1 MDINLSLLGQ
11 AITFAMLVWFTM
23 KFVWPPLTTML
34 DERANRIAEGLAA
47 ADRAKLDLELAS
59 KQSTE
64 KLREAKA
71 QSAQIVAQAQTRA
84 AHLIEEAKNQAIIE
98 ADKIKAM
105 AEVEIAQEVVRAKE
119 TLRKEVAQLA
129 VKGAEQIL
137 RHEVDRKRHSELLAH
152 LEAEL

>member
-11 AITFAMLVWFTM
+11 AITFAILVWFTM

-84 AHLIEEAKNQAIIE
+84 AHLIEEAKNQAKVE

-105 AEVEIAQEVVRAKE
+105 AAVEVAQEVVRAKE
-119 TLRKEVAQLA
+119 TLRKEVAQLV

-137 RHEVDRKRHSELLAH
+137 RHEVDMKRHTELLAH

>member
-11 AITFAMLVWFTM
+11 AITFAILVWFTM
-23 KFVWPPLTTML
+23 KFVWPPLTNML
-34 DERANRIAEGLAA
+34 DERAARIADGLAA
-47 ADRAKLDLELAS
+47 ADRAKLDLELTG
-59 KQSTE
+59 KQSVE

-84 AHLIEEAKNQAIIE
+84 THLIEEAKVQAKIE

-105 AEVEIAQEVVRAKE
+105 AEAELAQEVVRAKE
-119 TLRKEVAQLA
+119 ALRKEVAHL
-129 VKGAEQIL
+129 VVVGAEQIL
-137 RHEVDRKRHSELLAH
+137 RQEVDLKRHTELLAN